1 MSLIRTETRDTKRAA
16 DPLHDLRSKPFSEW
30 GEDEIR
36 RFNLID
42 ALLEFV
48 YTDTS
53 SPFGIGMTFDYTEC
67 WEIGVRDDCLVMTR
81 VKPVHPEYAK
91 HWNMKGV
98 MNDKTRFHAD
108 KWVGYSKVLAWVSL
122 SHKDT
127 FTGAKRFQYFQT
139 MYDMERQINA
149 NLPVGGLPNV
159 DTERTGKLF
168 QRDDFSEDSHANDP
182 KLVGDDYVPQAPE
195 QSTEFS
201 DKRARSRRQRQ
212 DWRSFPRSYAKNPS
226 QLPCKFSR
234 FHVHAPK
241 IKAQAVSN
249 LPGPFSQSPLTLYHP
264 SFRFQVGD

>member
-149 NLPVGGLPNV
+149 NLRLAAFPTL
-159 DTERTGKLF
+159 T
-168 QRDDFSEDSHANDP
+168 QSELANCSNAMTFLRIAMP
-182 KLVGDDYVPQAPE
+182 TIRSWLVMITSPRHRSK
-195 QSTEFS
+195 STEFS

>member
-67 WEIGVRDDCLVMTR
+67 WEIGVRDDCPVMTR

-108 KWVGYSKVLAWVSL
+108 KWVGYSKVLASGELIAQRHLHGCETVS
-122 SHKDT
+122 
-127 FTGAKRFQYFQT
+127 
-139 MYDMERQINA
+139 I
-149 NLPVGGLPNV
+149 LPNDV
-159 DTERTGKLF
+159 RHGTAN
-168 QRDDFSEDSHANDP
+168 QRKPA
-182 KLVGDDYVPQAPE
+182 G
-195 QSTEFS
+195 
-201 DKRARSRRQRQ
+201 
-212 DWRSFPRSYAKNPS
+212 WRPS
-226 QLPCKFSR
+226 QR
-234 FHVHAPK
+234 
-241 IKAQAVSN
+241 
-249 LPGPFSQSPLTLYHP
+249 
-264 SFRFQVGD
+264 

>member
-1 MSLIRTETRDTKRAA
+1 M
-16 DPLHDLRSKPFSEW
+16 

-195 QSTEFS
+195 QI
-201 DKRARSRRQRQ
+201 
-212 DWRSFPRSYAKNPS
+212 N
-226 QLPCKFSR
+226 
-234 FHVHAPK
+234 
-241 IKAQAVSN
+241 
-249 LPGPFSQSPLTLYHP
+249 
-264 SFRFQVGD
+264 